1 MDSFIYE
8 DDYVAMESR
17 DYIVMGDTEFYRKEL
32 KSWGAIEI
40 GETWII
46 ENTDHISQDF
56 MAIEDLG
63 LLLLPIQES
72 ATEKMMDLQI
82 RGVNNE

>member
-8 DDYVAMESR
+8 EDYVATEAR
-17 DYIVMGDTEFYRKEL
+17 DYIVTGDTEFYRKEL
-32 KSWGAIEI
+32 KSWGAIERR
-40 GETWII
+40 ETWII
-46 ENTDHISQDF
+46 ENTDHLCQDF

-72 ATEKMMDLQI
+72 STEKMLTMQLKGDI
-82 RGVNNE
+82 E